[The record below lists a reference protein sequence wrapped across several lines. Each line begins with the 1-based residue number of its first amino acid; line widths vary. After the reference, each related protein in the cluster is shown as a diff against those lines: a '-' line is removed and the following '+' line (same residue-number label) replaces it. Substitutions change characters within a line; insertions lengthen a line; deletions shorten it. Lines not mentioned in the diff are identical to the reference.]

1 MDNINR
7 EIRVYIDELKSRVEK
22 MDNIEQIKQ
31 LIANYEVLKIEKKST
46 DKCEAFTSNGK
57 QCSRKKKGLGKFCG
71 IHEITPNDKKQH
83 NEIERI
89 NIQGIYYYIDKTG
102 NVYSPKDMME
112 GKETKIGKIKSM

>member
-7 EIRVYIDELKSRVEK
+7 EIRIYIDELKSRVGK
-22 MDNIEQIKQ
+22 LDNIEEIKE

-71 IHEITPNDKKQH
+71 IHEITPNDNKQH

>member
-7 EIRVYIDELKSRVEK
+7 DIQKYIEELKSRVDK
-22 MDNIEQIKQ
+22 LDNIHEIKE
-31 LIANYEVLKIEKKST
+31 LISNYEVLKIEKKCT

-71 IHEITPNDKKQH
+71 IHEISTNEKTNH